1 MFDTIM
7 SMGSKTRV
15 SVKLGDGQFAY
26 DAMVADEDPHLTVWK
41 FEFFDG
47 MLMTGDPDAPDQFA
61 QGAGCL
67 TASADAIAGY
77 KRHLGL

>member
-47 MLMTGDPDAPDQFA
+47 MLMVIPMRPISLHKAP
-61 QGAGCL
+61 GA
-67 TASADAIAGY
+67 
-77 KRHLGL
+77 